1 MYCPLLFEVL
11 PPKKKRK
18 VSGGGDPLK
27 GGFLRGPKRGDVTL
41 TEAEAAAAKIKVKVN
56 AGVNVALMCTWVQC
70 ISTLHIR

>member
-1 MYCPLLFEVL
+1 MLSTAL

-27 GGFLRGPKRGDVTL
+27 GGFLRGPKRGDVAL

-56 AGVNVALMCTWVQC
+56 TVFGVTA
-70 ISTLHIR
+70 